1 MADRSSR
8 LGIYDELENQRPKNH
23 KARIVLG
30 VLILVALVVTI
41 TVKVV
46 F

>member
-1 MADRSSR
+1 MADTSSR
-8 LGIYDELENQRPKNH
+8 LGIYDELENQKPKNH

-30 VLILVALVVTI
+30 VLILIALVVTI

>member
-1 MADRSSR
+1 MADTSSR
-8 LGIYDELENQRPKNH
+8 LGIYDELENQKPKSN
-23 KARIVLG
+23 KARITLG
-30 VLILVALVVTI
+30 VLILIALVVTI